1 MRSLGYPP
9 SNKGKDAPLPLAT
22 SPSVCIVPLRP
33 HRPELALFTHP
44 LLSPDGFGVSQ
55 TPTPSAQVI
64 GRIGPLQEDPK
75 LVRIPPASGGFGLV
89 IESFLHPFAKP
100 IITKLMI
107 GQKIQLTNNLISPIS
122 PRRPSPKM
130 RLALAPDDVGRAARP
145 PSPPPDART
154 SECRQQAFRLPR
166 SVLDLTAELPFHIS
180 PPQAIRGSE

>member
-22 SPSVCIVPLRP
+22 EHLYALYFLRP

-44 LLSPDGFGVSQ
+44 LLSPTTSPDGFGVSQ
-55 TPTPSAQVI
+55 TPTPSAPVI

-75 LVRIPPASGGFGLV
+75 LVRIPPASTGGFGLV
-89 IESFLHPFAKP
+89 IESFLHPFTKP

-107 GQKIQLTNNLISPIS
+107 GHKFQLTNNLVSPIS

-130 RLALAPDDVGRAARP
+130 RLALAPDDVGRAACP

-154 SECRQQAFRLPR
+154 SECGQ
-166 SVLDLTAELPFHIS
+166 
-180 PPQAIRGSE
+180 